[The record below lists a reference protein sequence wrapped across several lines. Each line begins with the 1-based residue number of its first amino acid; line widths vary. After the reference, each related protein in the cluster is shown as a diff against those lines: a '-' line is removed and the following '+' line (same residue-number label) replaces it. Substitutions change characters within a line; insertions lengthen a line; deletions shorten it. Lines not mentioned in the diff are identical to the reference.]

1 VDIRWD
7 YLRRHQGELV
17 DATVDH
23 LVLVVAAV
31 VIAAA
36 IAIPLAIAVRH
47 VALLRAATLGV
58 TGVLYTI
65 PSIALF
71 GMLVPLLGLGA
82 APVIVGLVL
91 YSLLTLVRNTLV
103 GLEQVPHASREAAA
117 GLGMTSRQVLA
128 RVELPLAVPT
138 IIAGLRIAT
147 VTAVGIA
154 TIGGL
159 VGGGGLGKVI
169 NDGIKRDFE
178 TLIAAGAAGAI
189 LLAIL
194 LDVLLVGAQH
204 AAQPWARRGR

>member
-7 YLRRHQGELV
+7 YLRRHQGDLIA
-17 DATVDH
+17 ATLDH
-23 LVLVVAAV
+23 LVLVVVAV
-31 VIAAA
+31 AIAAA
-36 IAIPLAIAVRH
+36 IAIPLAIVVRN
-47 VALLRAATLGV
+47 VPLLRAGALGV

-71 GMLVPLLGLGA
+71 GMLVPILGLGA

-103 GLEQVPHASREAAA
+103 GLEQVPMGVREAAA
-117 GLGMTSRQVLA
+117 GMGMTSRQVLA
-128 RVELPLAVPT
+128 RVELPLAVPA
-138 IIAGLRIAT
+138 IVAGLRIAT

-178 TLIAAGAAGAI
+178 TLIAAGAVGAI